1 MSGSV
6 SRFLGGSPLSVLL
19 KLALM
24 SLAVGILLSW
34 FDIHP
39 FDLVDWV
46 MDLFRDAWSMVF
58 GSLGR
63 AAEYFLLGAVIVVP
77 VFLISR
83 LMKSG
88 RGG

>member
-1 MSGSV
+1 MSGGV
-6 SRFLGGSPLSVLL
+6 TRFLGGSPLSVLL
-19 KLALM
+19 KLVLL

-34 FDIHP
+34 LNLHP
-39 FDLVDWV
+39 LELVEWIV
-46 MDLFRDAWSMVF
+46 DLFRDAWVLVF

-77 VFLISR
+77 IFLISR

-88 RGG
+88 RR